1 MAEVV
6 AAGFED
12 ELEAETAAGYL
23 RSLGIAA
30 RVRFEATQGLP
41 RQMAPIR
48 VIAPLAAFQ
57 LVVSEADLVRARD
70 ALAGPGPSPPRPQRF
85 RWLGWILIAAFVLPL
100 LISWIVSFAN
110 AR

>member
-1 MAEVV
+1 MVEVV

-30 RVRFEATQGLP
+30 RVRFQATQGLP
-41 RQMAPIR
+41 RPMAPVR
-48 VIAPLAAFQ
+48 VIAPLGAFE
-57 LVVSEADLVRARD
+57 LVVSEADLARARD
-70 ALAGPGPSPPRPQRF
+70 ALAGQGPSPPRPQRF

-100 LISWIVSFAN
+100 LISWIVSYAN

>member
-1 MAEVV
+1 MVEVV

-41 RQMAPIR
+41 RPMAPIR

-57 LVVSEADLVRARD
+57 LVVSEADLTRARD
-70 ALAGPGPSPPRPQRF
+70 ALAGPGPSPARPQRF
-85 RWLGWILIAAFVLPL
+85 RWLGWILIAAFLLPL
-100 LISWIVSFAN
+100 LLSWIVSFVN

>member
-41 RQMAPIR
+41 RPMAPIR

-57 LVVSEADLVRARD
+57 LVVSEADLTRARD
-70 ALAGPGPSPPRPQRF
+70 ALAGPGPSPARPQRF

-100 LISWIVSFAN
+100 AISWIVSFAN

>member
-1 MAEVV
+1 VEAV

-30 RVRFEATQGLP
+30 RVRFQATQGLP
-41 RQMAPIR
+41 RPAAPIR
-48 VIAPLAAFQ
+48 VIAPLGAFE
-57 LVVSEADLVRARD
+57 LVVPELDLDRARD
-70 ALAGPGPSPPRPQRF
+70 ALARAGPELPRPQRF
-85 RWLGWILIAAFVLPL
+85 RWLGWILIAAFLLPL
-100 LISWIVSFAN
+100 LFSWIVSLAS

>member
-1 MAEVV
+1 MPEVV

-23 RSLGIAA
+23 RSLGIRA
-30 RVRFEATQGLP
+30 RVTFEATQGLP
-41 RQMAPIR
+41 RPMAPIR

-57 LVVSEADLVRARD
+57 LVVSEADLARARD
-70 ALAGPGPSPPRPQRF
+70 ALAGPGPSPLRPQRF

-100 LISWIVSFAN
+100 LISWIVSFAA

>member
-41 RQMAPIR
+41 RPMAPIR
-48 VIAPLAAFQ
+48 VIAPLASFE
-57 LVVSEADLVRARD
+57 LVVSAADLARARD
-70 ALAGPGPSPPRPQRF
+70 ALSGAGSSPPRPQRF
-85 RWLGWILIAAFVLPL
+85 RWLGWVLIAAFVLPL
-100 LISWIVSFAN
+100 LISWIVSYAN
-110 AR
+110 AF

>member
-1 MAEVV
+1 MVEAVV
-6 AAGFED
+6 AGFED

-30 RVRFEATQGLP
+30 RVRFQATQGLP
-41 RQMAPIR
+41 RPTLPIR
-48 VIAPLAAFQ
+48 VIAPLGAFE
-57 LVVSEADLVRARD
+57 LVVSEAELARARD
-70 ALAGPGPSPPRPQRF
+70 ALAGQGSSPPRPQRF
-85 RWLGWILIAAFVLPL
+85 RWLGWILIVAFVLPL

>member
-1 MAEVV
+1 VASV

-30 RVRFEATQGLP
+30 RVRFQATQGLP
-41 RQMAPIR
+41 RPMAPIR
-48 VIAPLAAFQ
+48 VIAPLGAFE
-57 LVVSEADLVRARD
+57 LVVPDSDLDCARD
-70 ALAGPGPSPPRPQRF
+70 ALARAGPELPRPVS
-85 RWLGWILIAAFVLPL
+85 LAA
-100 LISWIVSFAN
+100 

>member
-23 RSLGIAA
+23 RSLGIPA
-30 RVRFEATQGLP
+30 RVRFDATQGLP
-41 RQMAPIR
+41 RPMAPIR

-57 LVVSEADLVRARD
+57 LVVSEADLARARD
-70 ALAGPGPSPPRPQRF
+70 ALAGTGPSPPRPQRF
-85 RWLGWILIAAFVLPL
+85 RWLGWVLIVAFTLPL

>member
-1 MAEVV
+1 VEAV

-30 RVRFEATQGLP
+30 RVRFQATQGLP
-41 RQMAPIR
+41 RQAAPIR
-48 VIAPLAAFQ
+48 VIAPLGAFE
-57 LVVSEADLVRARD
+57 LVVPEAELDRARD
-70 ALAGPGPSPPRPQRF
+70 ALAGAGPSPSRPQRF
-85 RWLGWILIAAFVLPL
+85 RWLGWVLIVAFTMPL

-110 AR
+110 SR

>member
-30 RVRFEATQGLP
+30 RVRFDATQGLP
-41 RQMAPIR
+41 RPMAPIR
-48 VIAPLAAFQ
+48 VIAPLASFE
-57 LVVSEADLVRARD
+57 LVVDEADLARARD
-70 ALAGPGPSPPRPQRF
+70 SLAGAGPSPSRPQRF
-85 RWLGWILIAAFVLPL
+85 RWLGWVLIGAFVLPL
-100 LISWIVSFAN
+100 LISWIMAYAST
-110 AR
+110 R

>member
-41 RQMAPIR
+41 RPMAPIR

-57 LVVSEADLVRARD
+57 VVVSEADLAGARD

-85 RWLGWILIAAFVLPL
+85 RWLGWVLIVAFTLPL

-110 AR
+110 TR

>member
-23 RSLGIAA
+23 RSIGIAA

-41 RQMAPIR
+41 RPMAPIR
-48 VIAPLAAFQ
+48 VIAPLASFE
-57 LVVSEADLVRARD
+57 LVVNEADLARARD
-70 ALAGPGPSPPRPQRF
+70 ALAGPGPSPPRTQRF
-85 RWLGWILIAAFVLPL
+85 RWLGWVLIAAFVLPL
-100 LISWIVSFAN
+100 LISWVMSYAST
-110 AR
+110 R